1 MGKRT
6 QEQKKNTVKPEADVL
21 HDYSD
26 IQTERN
32 YKDRLFRQLFGSEQY
47 KENLLELYNDVGV
60 KSPIIVPW
68 KFYTNPSASP
78 KYGILYISI

>member
-6 QEQKKNTVKPEADVL
+6 QEQKKDTVKPEADVL

-47 KENLLELYNDVGV
+47 KENLNGQRLC
-60 KSPIIVPW
+60 
-68 KFYTNPSASP
+68 
-78 KYGILYISI
+78 